1 MHDIPQLSGGT
12 ALLIVDMQNAF
23 FEDPAMARHQE
34 ELVRR
39 CNELCGLA
47 RASGMPVFN
56 IRTEHARDKSTWTL
70 SMLDD
75 DQGFLFTGTAQAQ
88 NLAGLD
94 LDGAVEIIKRR
105 DSAFWRTDLS
115 DQLRRRGVDSVLVAG
130 VQSHTCIAATAADA
144 YADNLRTW
152 LISDAIASPDPDFER
167 VTLKLLN
174 SEYRQGILTT
184 ESLLAARDAEPSN
197 EAPRQASK

>member
-1 MHDIPQLSGGT
+1 MHDIPQPSERT

-23 FEDPAMARHQE
+23 FEDPALARHRDG
-34 ELVRR
+34 LVRH
-39 CNELCGLA
+39 CNELCALA
-47 RASGMPVFN
+47 RSSGMPVFS

-75 DQGFLFTGTAQAQ
+75 DQGFLFEGSAQAQ
-88 NLAGLD
+88 NLEGLE

-115 DQLRRRGVDSVLVAG
+115 EQLRRRDVDSVLVAG
-130 VQSHTCIAATAADA
+130 VQSHTCIASTAADA

-152 LISDAIASPDPDFER
+152 LVSDAIASPDPDFER
-167 VTLKLLN
+167 VTLKLLHA
-174 SEYRQGILTT
+174 EYRQGILATQ
-184 ESLLAARDAEPSN
+184 SLLAARDAPSAN
-197 EAPRQASK
+197 QARHQ